1 MNTIKSRIAVPLMV
15 LFVMIA
21 AQGVCLADTTGA
33 WHSGIITGKVIAVD
47 QDAREITL
55 RDWTGSTIT
64 FAVDQKVDQLG
75 AIAVGDRVTGHYG
88 ISYTTEF
95 RRPTTQEMKTPFVA
109 LGQTDAALEDA
120 TPGTRVKVF
129 RDVMSVKGVDTNVG
143 MISLKHSQGETLTVF
158 DRNLLNKAKIYDTV
172 IATYTEPLIVSIEN

>member
-1 MNTIKSRIAVPLMV
+1 MNTIKSRIALPLMV

-21 AQGVCLADTTGA
+21 AQGVCQADTTGA
-33 WHSGIITGKVIAVD
+33 WHSSIISGKVIAID

-55 RDWTGSTIT
+55 KDGMGNIIT
-64 FAVDQKVDQLG
+64 FAVDRKVDQLG

-88 ISYTTEF
+88 IAYTTEF

-109 LGQTDAALEDA
+109 LGKTDAALDDA
-120 TPGTRVKVF
+120 TPGTRVKMF
-129 RDVMSVKGVDTNVG
+129 KAVMRVKGVDTNVG
-143 MISLKHSQGETLTVF
+143 MISLENLQGDMLTVF

-172 IATYTEPLIVSIEN
+172 IATYTEPLIVSMEN